1 MSYLNKYRWELIP
14 ESLPKVKRICSKCNE
29 KSHYINSGKFRVNAN
44 KNNIDVWMIYQCEK
58 CKSTWNMTIHERVKP
73 HKIKRSEYEKF
84 LANDVILIKEYA
96 FDLSIYSKNKAE
108 VILED
113 LKYKLV
119 SQKIGINY
127 KMESEIIIEIECKYP
142 MDLRVDRLLSDKLG
156 LSRSKIKS
164 KEKLGQLYI
173 KGNENPSATKIKNG
187 MEIRILME
195 GEVMKAL
202 HHIV

>member
-14 ESLPKVKRICSKCNE
+14 ESLPKVKRICSKCNG

-44 KNNIDVWMIYQCEK
+44 KNNIDVWMIYKCDK

-73 HKIKRSEYEKF
+73 HEIKRSEYEK
-84 LANDVILIKEYA
+84 LLVNDENLIKEYA
-96 FDLSIYSKNKAE
+96 FDLRIYSKNKVE

-127 KMESEIIIEIECKYP
+127 EMESELIIEIECKYP

>member
-44 KNNIDVWMIYQCEK
+44 KNNIDVWMIYKCDK

-73 HKIKRSEYEKF
+73 HKINRNEYEKF
-84 LANDVILIKEYA
+84 LVNDVNLIKEYA
-96 FDLSIYSKNKAE
+96 FNLSVYSKNKVE

-127 KMESEIIIEIECKYP
+127 KMESELIIEIECKYP
-142 MDLRVDRLLSDKLG
+142 IDVRVDRLLSEKLE

-173 KGNENPSATKIKNG
+173 KGNENPSAAKIKNG
-187 MEIRILME
+187 MEIHIWME
-195 GEVMKAL
+195 EDIMKAL

>member
-14 ESLPKVKRICSKCNE
+14 ESLPKVKRICSKCNG

-44 KNNIDVWMIYQCEK
+44 KNNIDVWMIYKCDK

-73 HKIKRSEYEKF
+73 HEIKRSEYEKF
-84 LANDVILIKEYA
+84 LVNDENLIKEYA
-96 FDLSIYSKNKAE
+96 FNLRLYSKNKVE

>member
-44 KNNIDVWMIYQCEK
+44 KNNIDVWIIYKCDK
-58 CKSTWNMTIHERVKP
+58 CKSTWNMTIHERVKS
-73 HKIKRSEYEKF
+73 HEIKRSEYEKF
-84 LANDVILIKEYA
+84 LVNDENLIKEYA
-96 FDLSIYSKNKAE
+96 FNLSLYSKNKVE

-127 KMESEIIIEIECKYP
+127 KMESELIIEIECKYS

-156 LSRSKIKS
+156 LSRSKIKN

-195 GEVMKAL
+195 EEVMKDL